1 MPSFRCYGLDHSGRI
16 IMAENVEASTADE
29 AVDLGWRFVAERQT
43 DSLRQDLNM
52 GLEVWQGGNLIFTT
66 LNRPG
71 QRPVAHQQLPSPP
84 APMSSGRQRS
94 IVIGA

>member
-1 MPSFRCYGLDHSGRI
+1 
-16 IMAENVEASTADE
+16 
-29 AVDLGWRFVAERQT
+29 
-43 DSLRQDLNM
+43 M

>member
-16 IMAENVEASTADE
+16 IMAENVEASDADE
-29 AVDLGWRFVAERQT
+29 AVDLGWRFVAVRQT
-43 DSLRQDLNM
+43 ETSRHDALRQDLNM

-71 QRPVAHQQLPSPP
+71 QRPVAHHQLPLPRP
-84 APMSSGRQRS
+84 Q
-94 IVIGA
+94 